1 MIGNRIKLIRQA
13 HALSLQDLAEH
24 LAANAGIS
32 IHRSALSGYE
42 TGRTLPNESIMEAL
56 SQELGVPMDF
66 FDQEEWSDF
75 SIDYFLCPKVA
86 AQRQQESDAFVQVK
100 LERHRAL
107 DNLLGC
113 HSAWERPELL
123 FIKPEEEEQIEE
135 LSCRL
140 RQEWDLGVFPIS
152 SVCGLLENIG
162 WYLLATPNNLNRVD
176 LNSTELCGYENSC
189 RMPFILY
196 NTSTFPD
203 EIRYKLLKYLGY
215 AYLSG
220 STPEETE
227 HLASRFSRAMLLS
240 RQQAISE
247 VGEHRTKITEQ
258 ELTLLKQKYGMP
270 RRFIMYRLY
279 ELGIISQSVYHN
291 FTAYL
296 RQNLF
301 LKRETFMGNTIF
313 FETPTSYDLKL
324 LRAQSENLL
333 SPDMNVYFKI

>member
-24 LAANAGIS
+24 LAVNSGIS

-42 TGRTLPNESIMEAL
+42 TGRTLPNASIMEAL
-56 SQELGVPMDF
+56 SQELGVPVDF
-66 FDQEEWSDF
+66 FEQEEWSDF
-75 SIDYFLCPKVA
+75 SIDYFLCPRVA

-107 DNLLGC
+107 NQLLGY
-113 HSAWERPELL
+113 HSGWKRPEPLCL
-123 FIKPEEEEQIEE
+123 KPEEEEKVED
-135 LSCRL
+135 LACKL
-140 RQEWDLGVFPIS
+140 RDEWNLGVFPIS

-162 WYLLATPNNLNRVD
+162 WYLLATPNNLNRVE
-176 LNSTELCGYENSC
+176 LNSTELCGYETSC
-189 RMPFILY
+189 GMPFILY
-196 NTSTFPD
+196 NTSIFPD

-220 STPEETE
+220 GTPEETE
-227 HLASRFSRAMLLS
+227 NLARHLSRALLLS
-240 RQQAISE
+240 RQQAVSE

-279 ELGIISQSVYHN
+279 ELGIISETVYHR

-301 LKRETFMGNTIF
+301 LKRESFMGNAFF
-313 FETPTSYDLKL
+313 FETPAAYDLKL

-333 SPDMNVYFKI
+333 PPNMNVYFEM